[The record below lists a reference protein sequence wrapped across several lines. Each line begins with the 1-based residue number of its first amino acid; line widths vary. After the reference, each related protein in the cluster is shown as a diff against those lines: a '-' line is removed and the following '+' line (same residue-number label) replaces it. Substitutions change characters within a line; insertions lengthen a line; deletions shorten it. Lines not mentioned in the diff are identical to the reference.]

1 MKAAISTVLALLV
14 GCAYSTQ
21 QQDFSNSDVTV
32 NIHLPA
38 SAAQSERPIVAV
50 TTGTQVATPV
60 RSTPMDLLGITGS
73 AAVGPNASSGP
84 VQHDE
89 QTDQSNR

>member
-1 MKAAISTVLALLV
+1 MKTAIAVALLLLA

-21 QQDFSNSDVTV
+21 RQDFSNSDVTV

-38 SAAQSERPIVAV
+38 ASRQSERPIVAV

-60 RSTPMDLLGITGS
+60 RSTPMDILGLTGS

-84 VQHDE
+84 VRHDE
-89 QTDQSNR
+89 KTDQSNK